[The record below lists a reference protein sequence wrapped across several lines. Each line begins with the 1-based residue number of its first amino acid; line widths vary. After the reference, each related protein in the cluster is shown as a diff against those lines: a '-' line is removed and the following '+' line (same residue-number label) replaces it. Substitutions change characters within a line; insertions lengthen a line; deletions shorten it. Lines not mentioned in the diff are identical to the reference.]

1 MVRTHHV
8 LERGRAEDGRAL
20 RMESP
25 VSSLIVQESVEPLAD
40 TRGPSPLRLA
50 RSRRASFRS
59 ILAATRAYV
68 ALTKPN
74 IIWLLLVTTVPAMA
88 VANGGWPSTW
98 LVAATLAGGMLTA
111 GGANAINQYADRDL
125 DARMKR
131 TRGRPL
137 PSGAVP
143 ALHAAILG
151 IVLAAVGTVWL
162 ALTVNGAAAAL
173 ALAAVV
179 WYAVVYSY
187 LLKRSTSHNVV
198 IGGLAGAMPPLIGW
212 TAVTG
217 DVSVASLVLFLVVV
231 SWTPPHFW
239 ALSLLLT
246 DDYREAGVPM
256 LPVVRGEAETARQ
269 ILRYS
274 FLVVVLTVVFWA
286 VAGLSLIY
294 LAAAGSG
301 GAVFVWLALLLRRRT
316 SAERA
321 RRLFKYS
328 TLYLALLFGAMLAD
342 QLLLG

>member
-1 MVRTHHV
+1 
-8 LERGRAEDGRAL
+8 
-20 RMESP
+20 MESP
-25 VSSLIVQESVEPLAD
+25 VSSLTVQDPIERLAD
-40 TRGPSPLRLA
+40 ARWPPPLELA
-50 RSRRASFRS
+50 RSRRGSFRS
-59 ILAATRAYV
+59 ALAAARAYV

-74 IIWLLLVTTVPAMA
+74 IIWLLLITTVPAMS
-88 VANGGWPSTW
+88 VADGGWPSTW
-98 LVAATLAGGMLTA
+98 LVVATLAGGMLTA
-111 GGANAINQYADRDL
+111 GGANAINQYADRDI
-125 DARMKR
+125 DALMKR
-131 TRGRPL
+131 TSGRPL

-143 ALHAAILG
+143 ARHAAILG
-151 IVLAAVGTVWL
+151 VALAAIGTAWL

-173 ALAAVV
+173 AVAAVV

-187 LLKRSTSHNVV
+187 LLKRSTSQNIV

-217 DVSVASLVLFLVVV
+217 DVSAASLLLFLIVV

-239 ALSLLLT
+239 ALALLLA

-256 LPVVRGEAETARQ
+256 LPVVRGDAETARQ

-274 FLVVVLTVVFWA
+274 YLVVVLTVAFWA

-294 LAAAGSG
+294 LAAAGGG
-301 GAVFVWLALLLRRRT
+301 GAVFVWFALLLRRRT